1 MLQPKLANALLIILL
16 AIPFPALFCDMY
28 IYNGVWA
35 LYNWIVRI
43 VAFLFQCV
51 QNVYFIAEWHFLS
64 LLSHYPNY
72 TFWIARN
79 QVQNITRNST
89 NYRAICQ

>member
-43 VAFLFQCV
+43 VAFLCILYSIRF
-51 QNVYFIAEWHFLS
+51 S
-64 LLSHYPNY
+64 LN
-72 TFWIARN
+72 
-79 QVQNITRNST
+79 NS
-89 NYRAICQ
+89 